1 MLKLCALMLLGLCF
15 ANPAQA
21 GLFSDEDAR
30 KQIDEV
36 RKQIEDARKQLEDA
50 RKQIQ
55 DNRKEIQQLE
65 AQSRKHEDR
74 INQQTRSMLDLQSQ
88 IEALN
93 GELRKLRGQNEELV
107 HGLGDAEKRAK
118 DFYVDLDSRL
128 RHFESLEEAARD
140 ESVPASGV
148 PASGVPDVRADA
160 SDPAIENRAFEA
172 AYGLFKEGQHAN
184 AVKAFRE
191 FLKKHPDSVHV
202 PNATY
207 WLGTSKHALKDYK
220 GALGYY
226 QKFLEISPTTPKA
239 ADVLLSIA
247 ECQKELKQST
257 AARKTLKQIVA
268 QYPDSEAAAKA
279 KKLLAAK

>member
-15 ANPAQA
+15 AGPAQA

-30 KQIDEV
+30 KQIDDV
-36 RKQIEDARKQLEDA
+36 RKQTDDARKQIDDA

-65 AQSRKHEDR
+65 AQLRKHEDR
-74 INQQTRSMLDLQSQ
+74 IGQQTRSMLDLQSQ

-93 GELRKLRGQNEELV
+93 GEIRKLRGQNEELA

-128 RHFESLEEAARD
+128 RHFESLEEAAKD
-140 ESVPASGV
+140 EAVPASGV
-148 PASGVPDVRADA
+148 SSIAATPTDT
-160 SDPAIENRAFEA
+160 SDPAVENRAYEA

-184 AVKAFRE
+184 AVKAFHE
-191 FLKKHPDSVHV
+191 FIKKYPDSVHV

-207 WLGTSKHALKDYK
+207 WLGTSKFALKDYK
-220 GALGYY
+220 GALGYF
-226 QKFLEISPTTPKA
+226 QKFLEISPDAPKA
-239 ADVLLSIA
+239 AEVLFSIA

-257 AARKTLKQIVA
+257 ASKKTLKQIVT
-268 QYPDSEAAAKA
+268 QYPNSEAAAKA
-279 KKLLAAK
+279 KKLLATK